1 MIKRVIV
8 IAFTFALIS
17 VGLAGCVEPCNDF
30 ERVVARGNCS

>member
-8 IAFTFALIS
+8 ITFAFALIS
-17 VGLAGCVEPCNDF
+17 VGLVSCIEPCNDF

>member
-1 MIKRVIV
+1 MVKRVIA

-17 VGLAGCVEPCNDF
+17 VGLASCIEPCNDF